1 MTSWCPLGAS
11 IPCSKAVPSPPPLR
25 THARRPT
32 AALLAIGAL
41 LALLGIGAFVLD
53 WALQESTPPTASAD
67 E

>member
-1 MTSWCPLGAS
+1 
-11 IPCSKAVPSPPPLR
+11 LR